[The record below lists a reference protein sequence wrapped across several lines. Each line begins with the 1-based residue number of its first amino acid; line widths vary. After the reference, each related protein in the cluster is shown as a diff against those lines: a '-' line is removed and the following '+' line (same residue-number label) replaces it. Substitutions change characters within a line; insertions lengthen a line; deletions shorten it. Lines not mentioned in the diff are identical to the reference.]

1 MFKFAYP
8 NALFLYIPLLLIV
21 ALFLY
26 ASYKRRSDLRK
37 YGSPELLGAMMPEA
51 SRHRPQ
57 LKFWLTFAALCFMVL
72 LLARPQFGTKIETV
86 KRQGIE
92 TVIAL
97 DISNSMMAQDVAPNR
112 LERSKN
118 VISRLVDG
126 FEDDK
131 VGLIVFAGNAFIQLP
146 ITNDFISAKL
156 FLESISPSLITR
168 QGTNIKAAIDMA
180 TRSFTPR
187 EGVGKAIIIITDG
200 ENHEGGAVE
209 AAKAAAEKGMM
220 VYVMGVGTPEGAPI
234 PEGRGN
240 DFRRDKEGN
249 VIVTKLNEQ
258 MCQEIA
264 AAGNGVYIRIDNTGN
279 AQKILQKEVDKLAK
293 ADLDTAVYSEHDE
306 QFQVMA
312 WIAFVLLLIEMLLM
326 VKKNPRLK
334 DIHLF

>member
-8 NALFLYIPLLLIV
+8 NALFLYLLLAV
-21 ALFLY
+21 VLVVYFY
-26 ASYKRRSDLRK
+26 AGHKRRSSLRK
-37 YGSPELLGAMMPEA
+37 YGSPELLGAMMPEVSA
-51 SRHRPQ
+51 HRPQ
-57 LKFWLTFAALCFMVL
+57 LKFWLTFIALCFMVL
-72 LLARPQFGTKIETV
+72 LLARPQFGTKMETV

-97 DISNSMMAQDVAPNR
+97 DISNSMLAEDVAPNR
-112 LERSKN
+112 LEKSKN
-118 VISRLVDG
+118 IISKLVDG

-131 VGLIVFAGNAFIQLP
+131 VGLIVFAGDAFIQLP
-146 ITNDFISAKL
+146 ITSDFISAKM
-156 FLESISPSLITR
+156 FLESINPGLITR
-168 QGTNIKAAIDMA
+168 QGTNIKAAIDMG

-220 VYVMGVGTPEGAPI
+220 VYVMGVGSPDGAPI
-234 PEGRGN
+234 PGERAG

-258 MCQEIA
+258 MCKEIA
-264 AAGNGVYIRIDNTGN
+264 AAGNGVYIRIDNTNN
-279 AQKILQKEVDKLAK
+279 AQRILQKEIDKLAK
-293 ADLDTAVYSEHDE
+293 ADVETTVYSEYNE
-306 QFQVMA
+306 QFSVMA
-312 WIAFVLLLIEMLLM
+312 WIAFILLLLEMLLM